1 MILNYIGPFLRVNVL
16 KVDNM
21 LYQLFYLSKESLKHI
36 LLYSRCGIQMNHKEI
51 NNKLFNN
58 DNNTFKSI
66 SPLLAVYKKASPIL
80 ETHNNRLMWR
90 EDKFK
95 KEILVKSN
103 GLMCYDILKLYAILK
118 QILNREEDKKLND
131 FYLQLAEKQL
141 IFFIN
146 NLRNSEGYFVDKV
159 QENTQ
164 DMSLDQKDYKFKF
177 SDQLIIMN
185 CCYLLSTLKENSD
198 DYRNF
203 ALDIFQAFLDNKDF
217 LYTENKE
224 ELLLCALF
232 LKDFY
237 KMSNHPMA
245 KFALIDLIELL
256 LDKSES
262 LEIVEFNNKYSFYSS
277 MFILLN
283 DLDLTEEIEKFNLFK
298 NKAIKSVL
306 YELEL
311 GKGLVNSQLNSKE
324 INYNSDDL
332 MNLIIA
338 LMLNCKNE
346 SSSEINALNKEV
358 YKKYLVSSGIIL
370 SWPEVP
376 EINNAERY
384 RNFSKKSEDVLD
396 EQYFRLNSF
405 PSPDESHLAPI
416 FIKNIEYNIK
426 KQRFKQGRISFDSNK
441 NMYIYYIILNNFGD
455 DYLRFHLNK

>member
-1 MILNYIGPFLRVNVL
+1 LNYIGPFLRVNVL